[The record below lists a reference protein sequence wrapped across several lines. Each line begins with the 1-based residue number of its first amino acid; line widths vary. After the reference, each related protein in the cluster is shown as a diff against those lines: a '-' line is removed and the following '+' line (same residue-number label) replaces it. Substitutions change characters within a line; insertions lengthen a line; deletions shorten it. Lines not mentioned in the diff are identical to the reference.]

1 MTSATPK
8 HPTLVFK
15 DGKWENRRKTT
26 VNWNG
31 NQVVI
36 PHGYRCDLGSVPWLF
51 EWIVQSTGKG
61 NLAFL
66 VHDYLYDDDTPDI
79 MSREHADRCMY
90 DLLIYSGMAKWRAT
104 VAWRGV
110 RRGGWISFKRAD

>member
-66 VHDYLYDDDTPDI
+66 V
-79 MSREHADRCMY
+79 REHADRCMY